1 VAHKGF
7 PKHQPLIDY
16 IFNELQCNDLTR
28 EMDMRSF
35 NTLSTYVK
43 GLKIDFM
50 VPNQPNTKRSY
61 KVVGL
66 LDTAAKFR

>member
-7 PKHQPLIDY
+7 PKHQPLINY
-16 IFNELQCNDLTR
+16 ITNELKCTDLTK
-28 EMDMRSF
+28 EMNMRDF

-50 VPNQPNTKRSY
+50 VPNLPNTKRSY
-61 KVVGL
+61 KVIGL